1 MERALI
7 GPMISTNRPYHFK
20 GASTNQNVFVVQW
33 MFRGRGSGV
42 DVRIEFRIGTTA
54 NVRIVEGP
62 RSRGGDWHVSPQLFL
77 EL

>member
-1 MERALI
+1 
-7 GPMISTNRPYHFK
+7 MISTNRTYHFK

-33 MFRGRGSGV
+33 TFRGRGSGV

-62 RSRGGDWHVSPQLFL
+62 RSRRGGGGDRHVSPPIFL